1 MRSGRADVKRQNYD
15 AIFFVTGTAKCS
27 TMSAPVDARYGTY
40 NSVSGN
46 QTNHIAGDQHNY
58 YGAPTTEISSQI
70 ECLQEDVIDASAGSV
85 IDAKL
90 ATLPVADSSSWDP
103 SKVCLAGTRAE
114 LVGKIWEFISTAT
127 SRSRSARILL
137 VTGPAGVGKT
147 AVAHSIAQRCRAEGV
162 LASSFFF
169 SATHRDRARALFTT
183 MARDFASRDRELKRL
198 IGIAIDHD
206 ASLPTAPLSRQ
217 FEDLI
222 LTPLCNYHPKG
233 IFVVVIDAFDES
245 GDDQPPEPDRILDIF
260 RDRLPLLPSNICF
273 IVTTRVGREIDFLSE
288 EEHVSTQTVDIN
300 DSRNIADIEAFVRHV
315 LKDIARRKRL
325 GKGWPD
331 ERLVQDVTRRSE
343 GLFLWVATIHRL
355 LCTVADPEATL
366 SNILSGQKLGL
377 SAQRKID
384 GMFNAVLATFDHD
397 DEEFLTAYELLM
409 GTILLA
415 LSPLTPLALKAF
427 ASTLSSREVSH
438 YLHKMGPLLTATGEA
453 DEHVHIIHLSLR
465 EFLLGSAPSPNPHR
479 EWFHISVKVHHARM
493 ALSCLNLMNKQIRSD
508 ISGLGYATKQ
518 VADEWSQHGVS
529 DILESLSEEFLYS
542 CKYWTCHIL
551 QVDEPDNDLLEALEN
566 FISQHFIGWME
577 ILCSKDRY
585 QDATEIFEWIGS
597 HSPSLM
603 PLLKTPKHAHAINGI
618 RKCLSQM
625 TRMDEA
631 LIAGEDATDLWR
643 ALSKDDCVAHE
654 PALALSL
661 RQLSLD
667 LSNVGSKDAALAAN
681 LEAVA
686 LWREIVQHDALRQS
700 DLASSLSLLSLTYQ
714 ETGSPA
720 QSLAAAREAVEMQ
733 RSVVKERDNPC
744 SSRDLA
750 AFLSNLHV
758 ALSKVGLS
766 EEALAAIQES
776 TDLLRCVRR
785 SADAPNV
792 DSLLASVLSNLFGIL
807 SEMGRHGE
815 ALEAIREAL
824 VIQRDLSRDQPL
836 RCMPRLAMY
845 LSDLFLALITLG
857 HKEEA
862 LSAIQESVELQRNL
876 TKDHPAIYRAFLVT
890 ALGNLAAGLFE
901 TGRLA
906 EAEAP
911 MREAVDICRELAI
924 ERPAVYNSELARCLF
939 SLAFGWVKLEGGQA
953 ALSTIQESVLLYR
966 EAAKEY
972 PTVYDAS
979 LADAL
984 ECLADCLSDIG
995 DLGGAL
1001 AARGEAALL
1010 WSQGATRRYHLSGVE
1025 SSHGKAD
1032 SDTDG

>member
-1 MRSGRADVKRQNYD
+1 
-15 AIFFVTGTAKCS
+15 
-27 TMSAPVDARYGTY
+27 MSAPVDARYGTY

-58 YGAPTTEISSQI
+58 YG
-70 ECLQEDVIDASAGSV
+70 VDALAGSV
-85 IDAKL
+85 IDTKL

-103 SKVCLAGTRAE
+103 SKLCLAGTRAE
-114 LVGKIWEFISTAT
+114 LVGKIWEFISAAT

-260 RDRLPLLPSNICF
+260 RDRLPLLPSSICF

-288 EEHVSTQTVDIN
+288 EEHVSTQTIDIN
-300 DSRNIADIEAFVRHV
+300 DSINIADIEAFVRHV

-331 ERLVQDVTRRSE
+331 ERLVQDVTGRSE

-384 GMFNAVLATFDHD
+384 GMFIAVLATFDHD
-397 DEEFLTAYELLM
+397 DEEFLAAYELLM

-415 LSPLTPLALKAF
+415 LSPLTPLALQAWDLCLQRLAKRTSMF
-427 ASTLSSREVSH
+427 
-438 YLHKMGPLLTATGEA
+438 
-453 DEHVHIIHLSLR
+453 I
-465 EFLLGSAPSPNPHR
+465 LGSAPSPNPHH
-479 EWFHISVKVHHARM
+479 EWFYISAKVHHARM
-493 ALSCLNLMNKQIRSD
+493 ALSCLNLMNEQIRSD

-585 QDATEIFEWIGS
+585 QDATEIFEWIG
-597 HSPSLM
+597 
-603 PLLKTPKHAHAINGI
+603 
-618 RKCLSQM
+618 
-625 TRMDEA
+625 
-631 LIAGEDATDLWR
+631 
-643 ALSKDDCVAHE
+643 V
-654 PALALSL
+654 
-661 RQLSLD
+661 
-667 LSNVGSKDAALAAN
+667 
-681 LEAVA
+681 
-686 LWREIVQHDALRQS
+686 
-700 DLASSLSLLSLTYQ
+700 
-714 ETGSPA
+714 
-720 QSLAAAREAVEMQ
+720 
-733 RSVVKERDNPC
+733 
-744 SSRDLA
+744 
-750 AFLSNLHV
+750 
-758 ALSKVGLS
+758 
-766 EEALAAIQES
+766 
-776 TDLLRCVRR
+776 
-785 SADAPNV
+785 
-792 DSLLASVLSNLFGIL
+792 
-807 SEMGRHGE
+807 SEMEH
-815 ALEAIREAL
+815 
-824 VIQRDLSRDQPL
+824 
-836 RCMPRLAMY
+836 
-845 LSDLFLALITLG
+845 
-857 HKEEA
+857 
-862 LSAIQESVELQRNL
+862 
-876 TKDHPAIYRAFLVT
+876 YR
-890 ALGNLAAGLFE
+890 
-901 TGRLA
+901 
-906 EAEAP
+906 
-911 MREAVDICRELAI
+911 
-924 ERPAVYNSELARCLF
+924 
-939 SLAFGWVKLEGGQA
+939 
-953 ALSTIQESVLLYR
+953 
-966 EAAKEY
+966 
-972 PTVYDAS
+972 
-979 LADAL
+979 
-984 ECLADCLSDIG
+984 
-995 DLGGAL
+995 
-1001 AARGEAALL
+1001 
-1010 WSQGATRRYHLSGVE
+1010 
-1025 SSHGKAD
+1025 
-1032 SDTDG
+1032 